1 MNLLLLTNCA
11 FICFSTMTPEQPASD
26 TDAAL
31 REYLASRSKP
41 WKHEHLLMIFLDFVM
56 NCVHEDRRI
65 NGVLILSILLY
76 TIFSKKTSFFGP
88 PPIFTKRSEYWW
100 WSGCMTGTVMQPRLK
115 LRNNYAV
122 SLPAAH
128 RQSPN
133 KFAYCSNSS

>member
-1 MNLLLLTNCA
+1 
-11 FICFSTMTPEQPASD
+11 MTPEQPASD

-76 TIFSKKTSFFGP
+76 TIFLKNEFFWTTTN
-88 PPIFTKRSEYWW
+88 IHKE
-100 WSGCMTGTVMQPRLK
+100 K
-115 LRNNYAV
+115 
-122 SLPAAH
+122 
-128 RQSPN
+128 
-133 KFAYCSNSS
+133 